1 MNKMDNPIAT
11 LVGGGSTIRVPDSL
25 REVNTGAILAQ
36 GAVDVLSSSAVAAQE
51 VNNYLVIEDAKESVS
66 NFLTEEDKVVLKEAE
81 DTTKRIKATSTS
93 TLSGKASAQLRLD
106 SAFKTL
112 VAGNP
117 HLANKLESIKK
128 PAKDSRRYLLGK
140 AVNEGEAAAYKKTIQ
155 EATEFSLIMGHS
167 DKPLPE
173 QLTLFAAKS
182 RRDAINTAE
191 IQELDRQAKLM
202 TNGKGKQELITARV
216 SKEFLIQADKIGDLF
231 NIIGTKGRNEGLK
244 IAEKSE
250 LLRQFLPALME
261 TKSDED
267 FNKRVIAIHLSTLQQ
282 AGVAFRTTV
291 GTTEGIVDVSQA
303 EADTAPALKLIQ
315 DRISIL
321 KGDDILKQVQNGV
334 TMKDINI
341 MAKFAKT
348 YPKMGYIVSL
358 LRNEPALVRLLS
370 GSTEGVGVSVDI
382 AKHFGKIVND
392 LNKAEV
398 ADPPETENNE
408 PPINQQSWTG
418 SIKTLLNTIATGV
431 VKTNTLPEAKKEGV
445 SLMRNYSKKILED
458 SRGLADKDML
468 TSSYKSLFKT
478 ISTKENLEEFISTPE
493 GIEQGA
499 RLSQKYFDETFKFSF
514 ERAMLDSLGVSDVS
528 LLSVSP
534 LPFGVATGSS
544 FGDTVVE
551 TKSKSTGYAGITFNA
566 TSTGQLTFVVDDKAV
581 ANMTELEKTALNKV
595 VNTVNQQ
602 VELTSS
608 AIRLGAAA
616 LKVDPK
622 MYATN
627 VATHILSV
635 KKPQPI
641 STTSPDKTFITNV
654 RMLKP

>member
-1 MNKMDNPIAT
+1 MDNPITT

-25 REVNTGAILAQ
+25 REVNTGAILTQ

-51 VNNYLVIEDAKESVS
+51 VNDYLVVEDAKESVS
-66 NFLTEEDKVVLKEAE
+66 NFLTEEDRSVLKEAE
-81 DTTKRIKATSTS
+81 NTTKKIKATSTS

-112 VAGNP
+112 VTDNP

-173 QLTLFAAKS
+173 QLMLFAAKNRKDVS
-182 RRDAINTAE
+182 DKAIITELE
-191 IQELDRQAKLM
+191 IQAKLM
-202 TNGKGKQELITARV
+202 SSGKDKQEIVTARI

-231 NIIGTKGRNEGLK
+231 NIIGTKGKDEGLK

-250 LLRQFLPALME
+250 LLRQFLPALRE

-267 FNKRVIAIHLSTLQQ
+267 FTKRVISIHLSTLQQ

-321 KGDDILKQVQNGV
+321 KGDDILKQMQNGV
-334 TMKDINI
+334 TIKDMNT
-341 MAKFAKT
+341 MAKFVKT
-348 YPKMGYIVSL
+348 YPKMGYIISL
-358 LRNEPALVRLLS
+358 LRNEPAFVRLLS
-370 GSTEGVGVSVDI
+370 NSSEGVGVTTDV
-382 AKHFGKIVND
+382 AKLFGSILKDFNEGGVPN
-392 LNKAEV
+392 
-398 ADPPETENNE
+398 PPETDSST
-408 PPINQQSWTG
+408 PLINPQKFTSD
-418 SIKTLLNTIATGV
+418 IKTLLNAIATGAT
-431 VKTNTLPEAKKEGV
+431 KPNTLLESKKEAV
-445 SLMRNYSKKILED
+445 SLMRNYSNKILED
-458 SRGLADKDML
+458 SKGLATKGML

-478 ISTKENLEEFISTPE
+478 LSTKENLEEFISTPK

-514 ERAMLDSLGVSDVS
+514 ERAMLESLGVSDVS
-528 LLSVSP
+528 LLNVSP
-534 LPFGVATGSS
+534 LPDGPATGSS

-551 TKSKSTGYAGITFNA
+551 TQSKNTGYAGITFNA

-635 KKPQPI
+635 KKPQPPVVK
-641 STTSPDKTFITNV
+641 SSDQTFITNV
-654 RMLKP
+654 RTVK

>member
-1 MNKMDNPIAT
+1 MDNPITT

-51 VNNYLVIEDAKESVS
+51 VNDYLVVEDAKESVS
-66 NFLTEEDKVVLKEAE
+66 NFLTEEDRGVLKEAQ
-81 DTTKRIKATSTS
+81 DTTKKIKATSTS

-112 VAGNP
+112 VTDNP

-140 AVNEGEAAAYKKTIQ
+140 AVNEGEAAAYKETIQ
-155 EATEFSLIMGHS
+155 KATEYSLIMGHS

-173 QLTLFAAKS
+173 KLMLFAVKKQK
-182 RRDAINTAE
+182 DASNSAALE
-191 IQELDRQAKLM
+191 ELNIQAQLM
-202 TNGKGKQELITARV
+202 ENGKDKQEIVTARL
-216 SKEFLIQADKIGDLF
+216 SKEFLIQADQIGDLF
-231 NIIGTKGRNEGLK
+231 NIIGTQGKDAGLK

-250 LLRQFLPALME
+250 LLRPFLPALME

-291 GTTEGIVDVSQA
+291 GTTKGIVDVSQA

-334 TMKDINI
+334 TMKDVNI
-341 MAKFAKT
+341 MAKFAEK
-348 YPKMGYIVSL
+348 YPKMGYIVAL
-358 LRNEPALVRLLS
+358 LRNEPAFVQLLS
-370 GSTEGVGVSVDI
+370 KTPQGIGVSADI
-382 AKHFGKIVND
+382 AKHFGMIVNG

-398 ADPPETENNE
+398 AATPETSSSE
-408 PPINQQSWTG
+408 PPINEQSWTG
-418 SIKTLLNTIATGV
+418 SIKTLLNTIATGA
-431 VKTNTLPEAKKEGV
+431 VKPNTLPEAKKEGV
-445 SLMRNYSKKILED
+445 SLMRNYSKKILKD
-458 SRGLADKDML
+458 SRGLADKGML
-468 TSSYKSLFKT
+468 INSYKSLFKT

-528 LLSVSP
+528 LLNVSP
-534 LPFGVATGSS
+534 LPPGPATGSG

-551 TKSKSTGYAGITFNA
+551 TKSKNTGYAGITFNA

-622 MYATN
+622 VYATN

-641 STTSPDKTFITNV
+641 STTSSDQNFITNV
-654 RMLKP
+654 RKVTR